1 MEELVSYGSPPGAA
15 AAVIPPPWP
24 LMPAALPP
32 DHRSDRYRLQV
43 NTYDRTATLLI
54 ALLVMI
60 GLAVLG
66 LSIVFFANKFATRI
80 DPIQVV
86 PVEAT
91 SATANQGLAEEP
103 DPPGVEEAPDLAEPQ
118 LQDTLDALTT
128 AVTESQALLSE
139 QTIDAAAEAGK
150 GSGLGDA
157 RQAGPGGD
165 GVVERVERW
174 KRWRF
179 RFEPKSAGDF
189 AAWLDQ
195 YKIMVGVLGRDN
207 QVHVASGFSDGAPDV
222 ESGPTEE
229 YQRLGRTI
237 PTDGPMPGLIN
248 QLATQ
253 AGIRS
258 RGPYALLFFPFEVEA
273 LLYTLEAEQSG
284 GRDVNDIRQTIFTVE
299 QEGDGYNFRVVE
311 QKYF

>member
-1 MEELVSYGSPPGAA
+1 
-15 AAVIPPPWP
+15 
-24 LMPAALPP
+24 MPAAVPP
-32 DHRSDRYRLQV
+32 DARTNRYRLQV
-43 NTYDRTATLLI
+43 NTYDRTATMLI

-60 GLAVLG
+60 GFGVLG
-66 LSIVFFANKFATRI
+66 LSIVFFANKFSTRI

-91 SATANQGLAEEP
+91 SATANQGLAAEP

-118 LQDTLDALTT
+118 LQDTLETLTT
-128 AVTESQALLSE
+128 AVTESQALLSD

-174 KRWRF
+174 KRWQF
-179 RFEPKSAGDF
+179 RFEPKSPGDF

-207 QVHVASGFSDGAPDV
+207 QVHVASGFTDGTPKV
-222 ESGPTEE
+222 ESGPTEQ

-248 QLATQ
+248 QLASR

-273 LLYTLEAEQSG
+273 LLYTLESEHSG
-284 GRDVNDIRQTIFTVE
+284 GRDVNEIRQTVFTVE
-299 QEGDGYNFRVVE
+299 QDGAGYEFRVAE